1 MDGAI
6 LVVACTDGT
15 MPQTKEHLLLANQVI
30 TVYIHP
36 QNVSTQFFQPVALTN
51 ISLSPLKSRVSL
63 YLARMSAYEI
73 QYRS

>member
-30 TVYIHP
+30 SIYVHP
-36 QNVSTQFFQPVALTN
+36 FIFQPVASTC
-51 ISLSPLKSRVSL
+51 ITIVSL
-63 YLARMSAYEI
+63 FPLSQAVHF
-73 QYRS
+73 